1 MTETSTATAPPLT
14 AEVPVNPER
23 RTTYATLWRDTP
35 RAVAYLIASFPI
47 AVVGFALAI
56 ALFSAGAGTI
66 VTFFIGL
73 VIWVGMLYVARG
85 FGTVDLLF
93 VEWAAEK
100 PIPRPNFQDARA
112 RTGFL
117 GWVRAVLGN
126 GHYWLYLLHS
136 AIVDF
141 PLKTFS
147 FSVIVSWVATGLGG
161 VTYWFWGRFI
171 EQGDR
176 NWYLSEWISDV
187 FGVPHVNNLFVAD
200 SLWYLGIGFV
210 FLATL
215 PLVARGLTLMHWW
228 VARGILGG
236 WKSDELQ
243 REVQRLEVSRA
254 AATSAEGQSLRRL
267 ERDIHDG
274 PQQRLVRLQMDLAAA
289 ERQMETDP
297 KAAQALIGEAMS
309 QSREALDELRALSR
323 GFAPPILL
331 DRGLVAALESAA
343 VRSTV
348 TATVVNELPKSLKLP
363 QELERNAY
371 FVASEALANAA
382 KHAGANTIEVRVSKR
397 RGAEAGTGW
406 LDVTVTDDGRGG
418 ATSIPGHGI
427 AGLEDR
433 VKGMDGTLD
442 VSSPAGGP
450 TVVSAHFPL
459 VLPVAGA
466 SKTGT
471 A

>member
-1 MTETSTATAPPLT
+1 MSTSKNSYLGM
-14 AEVPVNPER
+14 
-23 RTTYATLWRDTP
+23 WRSLP
-35 RAVAYLIASFPI
+35 RAVAYLVASFPI
-47 AVVGFALAI
+47 AVLAFSLTI

-66 VTFFIGL
+66 VTFFIG
-73 VIWVGMLYVARG
+73 VILWVAMLYVARA
-85 FGTVDLLF
+85 FGTVDLAF
-93 VEWAAEK
+93 VEWAGEK
-100 PIPRPNFQDARA
+100 PIPRPNFQDAKA
-112 RTGFL
+112 RTGFF

-147 FSVIVSWVATGLGG
+147 FTVIVTWLASALGG
-161 VTYWFWGRFI
+161 LSYWFWGRFI
-171 EQGDR
+171 PNGRGDF
-176 NWYLSEWISDV
+176 YLSEWLHRWFSLPAPEDPFVGDSIYMLII
-187 FGVPHVNNLFVAD
+187 GVIFAV
-200 SLWYLGIGFV
+200 
-210 FLATL
+210 TL
-215 PLVARGLTLMHWW
+215 PLVARGLVLIHWW

-236 WKSDELQ
+236 WKSDELE

-289 ERQMETDP
+289 ERQLKSDP
-297 KAAQALIGEAMS
+297 KAAQALINEAMA
-309 QSREALDELRALSR
+309 QSKEALDELRALSR

-348 TATVVNELPKSLKLP
+348 TASVVNELPKDLELP
-363 QELERNAY
+363 QEIERNAY

-382 KHAGANTIEVRVSKR
+382 KHAGANTIEVRVATR
-397 RGAEAGTGW
+397 RVLDDDSTW

-418 ATSIPGHGI
+418 ATAVPGHGI

-433 VKGMDGTLD
+433 VRGLGGTLE
-442 VSSPAGGP
+442 VSSPDGGP
-450 TVVSAHFPL
+450 TVVSAHIPL
-459 VLPVAGA
+459 TA
-466 SKTGT
+466 SVTT
-471 A
+471 TSEASPA

>member
-1 MTETSTATAPPLT
+1 MT
-14 AEVPVNPER
+14 
-23 RTTYATLWRDTP
+23 TTNNYGTLWKAVP
-35 RAVAYLIASFPI
+35 REVGYLLGAFPI
-47 AVVGFALAI
+47 AVAGFALTI

-73 VIWVGMLYVARG
+73 ILWVAMLYVARG
-85 FGTVDLLF
+85 FGMVELNF
-93 VEWAAEK
+93 VSWAADRQ
-100 PIPRPNFQDARA
+100 IPRPNYQDARA

-126 GHYWLYLLHS
+126 GHYWLATLHS

-147 FSVIVSWVATGLGG
+147 FTVIVTWVATALGG
-161 VTYWFWGRFI
+161 LTFWFWGRFLP
-171 EQGDR
+171 QDD
-176 NWYLSEWISDV
+176 NFWLSEWIADWWDLPEPSD
-187 FGVPHVNNLFVAD
+187 PYVAD
-200 SLWYLGIGFV
+200 SLYMLVIGV
-210 FLATL
+210 IVAATL
-215 PLVARGLTLMHWW
+215 PLVARGLVLMHWW

-236 WKSDELQ
+236 WKSDELA

-289 ERQMETDP
+289 ERKMKSDP
-297 KAAQALIGEAMS
+297 KAAQALITEAMS
-309 QSREALDELRALSR
+309 QSKEALDELRALSR

-348 TATVVNELPKSLKLP
+348 TASVVNELPKKFELP
-363 QELERNAY
+363 QEIERNAY

-382 KHAGANTIEVRVSKR
+382 KHAGANTIEVRVR
-397 RGAEAGTGW
+397 A
-406 LDVTVTDDGRGG
+406 LDDRLELTVTDDGRGG
-418 ATSIPGHGI
+418 AKSKPGHGI

-433 VKGMDGTLD
+433 VRGIGGTLE
-442 VSSPAGGP
+442 VQSPDGGP
-450 TVVSAHFPL
+450 TVVRASIPMTQ
-459 VLPVAGA
+459 VAA
-466 SKTGT
+466 TEE
-471 A
+471 APA